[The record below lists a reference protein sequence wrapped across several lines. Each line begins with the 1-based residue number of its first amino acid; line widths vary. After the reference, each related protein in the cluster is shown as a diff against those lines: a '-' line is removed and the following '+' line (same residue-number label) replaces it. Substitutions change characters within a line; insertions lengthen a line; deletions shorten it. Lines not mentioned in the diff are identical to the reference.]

1 MSERITIKKG
11 KTNMKFQ
18 LAKRIKRV
26 QFGEGVLMPLFIE
39 NSEEV
44 GVIIAKHKN
53 KYSVGELIPAH
64 KAKKDAERAKP
75 LTYISFPNNEDGK
88 KSLDNFRKWLDIVEK
103 SFKECEAE

>member
-1 MSERITIKKG
+1 MNERIAIKKG

-18 LAKRIKRV
+18 LAKRIKKV
-26 QFGEGVLMPLFIE
+26 PFGEGVLMPLFIE

-53 KYSVGELIPAH
+53 KYSLGEFIPAH
-64 KAKKDAERAKP
+64 KAEKDAERAKP
-75 LTYISFPNNEDGK
+75 LTYISFPNNQDGK

-103 SFKECEAE
+103 SFKERESE